1 MSTGTAQLLKLT
13 EHNAVPVT
21 LMDAELNGCIFENIG
36 FIFSYIPQNVT
47 CWSNHTDT
55 FALVSINILTKRLLT
70 NKFLLK
76 SFLTTVNFR
85 TLFNS

>member
-1 MSTGTAQLLKLT
+1 MSTDTAQLLKLT
-13 EHNAVPVT
+13 EHNALPAT

-36 FIFSYIPQNVT
+36 FIFSYIPENVT

-55 FALVSINILTKRLLT
+55 FALASINILTKRLLS

-76 SFLTTVNFR
+76 SFFTTVTFR
-85 TLFNS
+85 TIFNS